1 MLFVIFNIT
10 ILILFVIVIYILY
23 QGAIFVPS
31 KQKTIKTMLLFSKI
45 KPGERMADL
54 GSGDGRILI
63 EFAKKGAIAE
73 GYEINPVLV
82 FIARMKIRRLGLEKK
97 ARVFWKSFWREDL
110 SQYKVITVFGID
122 YIMKRMEKKLYKE
135 LSRGSRIIVNLFPFP
150 NKKYKLK
157 KDGVYLYEE

>member
-1 MLFVIFNIT
+1 
-10 ILILFVIVIYILY
+10 
-23 QGAIFVPS
+23 
-31 KQKTIKTMLLFSKI
+31 
-45 KPGERMADL
+45 MADL

-157 KDGVYLYEE
+157 KDGVYLYEV

>member
-1 MLFVIFNIT
+1 
-10 ILILFVIVIYILY
+10 
-23 QGAIFVPS
+23 
-31 KQKTIKTMLLFSKI
+31 MLLFSKI

-97 ARVFWKSFWREDL
+97 ARVFWKSFWRV
-110 SQYKVITVFGID
+110 SSNPTV
-122 YIMKRMEKKLYKE
+122 Y
-135 LSRGSRIIVNLFPFP
+135 
-150 NKKYKLK
+150 
-157 KDGVYLYEE
+157 

>member
-1 MLFVIFNIT
+1 
-10 ILILFVIVIYILY
+10 
-23 QGAIFVPS
+23 
-31 KQKTIKTMLLFSKI
+31 
-45 KPGERMADL
+45 MADL

-157 KDGVYLYEE
+157 KKEFICMRNKRLNMILKGINFS